1 MSFRY
6 YANTQDSHHYNGQ
19 DVVVRRWRTL
29 STVSGLAF
37 FSATIFDIP
46 NIFLIVFSKHV
57 LCSSIE
63 AWTNSSMWS
72 IKSATNEASS
82 DFFFLHD
89 LISGV
94 VDDFF
99 SEAESIWDALS
110 IMGSWCSGR
119 RLVAAGGTDGK
130 CGWPLLV
137 EPTASVSRGWT
148 LNSEDGKCESW
159 LNPSNSVRV
168 GECGENENVQNENAK
183 RTNACSE
190 RRRRPRARR
199 FSF

>member
-1 MSFRY
+1 MSPNCFSYQFNQTKYPLYIHLKLINEGANMSFSY
-6 YANTQDSHHYNGQ
+6 YANTGDSHHYNDQ
-19 DVVVRRWRTL
+19 DVVVRSGRTL
-29 STVSGLAF
+29 STVSVLAF

-94 VDDFF
+94 VDDNLF
-99 SEAESIWDALS
+99 SEAESIWGVLS
-110 IMGSWCSGR
+110 IMGSLLLIAEIYRDGHWWLVLWLQISGNPET
-119 RLVAAGGTDGK
+119 AGNR
-130 CGWPLLV
+130 W
-137 EPTASVSRGWT
+137 SRD
-148 LNSEDGKCESW
+148 NS
-159 LNPSNSVRV
+159 RIH
-168 GECGENENVQNENAK
+168 
-183 RTNACSE
+183 
-190 RRRRPRARR
+190 
-199 FSF
+199 